1 MLLVNLQKSILA
13 PGGHNMPRVDLF
25 TTVHK
30 ALRALIYHLGS
41 MLQTAD
47 FADEERAKDAIAE
60 LKHLM
65 EMLHEHAM
73 YEDNTVFAAA
83 RKFDAAMIDTLEAEH
98 GELGQRQAAVDAAVN
113 RVETAASAEE
123 RIAAGDELNRTVNEF
138 IAFYLEHLMH
148 EERTILPATWKFFSD
163 EELLGMRVAVQ
174 KSTSPGR
181 FEEWMRWMFPAI
193 NINELN
199 GIFRGLAAHAP
210 RPFFETMSQIARVS
224 LGEVRWRKVQEK
236 AGLTSGASQQAA
248 G

>member
-1 MLLVNLQKSILA
+1 ML
-13 PGGHNMPRVDLF
+13 RVDLF

-47 FADEERAKDAIAE
+47 FADEEHAKDAVAE

-73 YEDNTVFAAA
+73 YEDKTVFAAT
-83 RKFDAAMIDTLEAEH
+83 RKFDAEMVDALEAEH
-98 GELGQRQAAVDAAVN
+98 QELGQRQLAVDNIVK
-113 RVETAASAEE
+113 RVETATSAEE

-138 IAFYLEHLMH
+138 IAFYLAHLMR
-148 EERTILPATWKFFSD
+148 EERTILPATWKYFSD

-193 NINELN
+193 NMNELT
-199 GIFRGLAAHAP
+199 GIFRGLSAHAP
-210 RPFFETMSQIARVS
+210 RPFFEAMSQIARVS
-224 LGEVRWRKVQEK
+224 LGEVRWRKVQER
-236 AGLTSGASQQAA
+236 AGLTAEVTQQAA
-248 G
+248 GKV